1 MPSRILTA
9 TSYSRISAIWKAHV
23 AQHPTNPSLL
33 KVIIKWGG
41 LAWIPMIVA
50 DLIHTTFSYC
60 TPMLLGELIS
70 FVGSYSGDESKAQPV
85 SLGLILAFALFFS
98 SLFSTMADGQE
109 VQLAINLGAELRTG
123 LISLIY
129 RKALVLSSGARQTM
143 TVGEIS
149 NRMAVDCERVA
160 SALRYITLAL
170 VLPIDLGIGIW
181 LVYVKLGW
189 CSLVGLGV
197 LVLTSPAQTAL
208 GRIMNKQ
215 KDQKLGA
222 MDNRIRLMNEILSG
236 IKITKLYGWEDSFR
250 KRIKAIREIEL
261 KASRKIGTVMAF
273 MMIMFTSLP
282 SLMTL
287 ASLTVYAIVGGPGFT
302 RGEITAEKIF
312 VTVSLFNRLSV
323 PIGQLSQISTQL
335 ISLNVASKRIRD
347 YLLAEEIDES
357 TVIRLMTDN
366 IQASDSDLEK
376 SFGEDASIVVK
387 GGHFAWVPELEPEVA
402 AQANKEKRSTNMKDE
417 GQNEKGGSS
426 TPISTDPTLIDI
438 NLRVPQ
444 GSLTIMVGRVG
455 QGKSSLISALM
466 GEMYKRQGTVYL
478 KGTTGYVPQQAWI
491 FNATLKDNIVF
502 GMPFDQDKYDRIVS
516 ACGLK
521 PDFDMLP
528 AGDMTE
534 IGERGINL
542 SGGQKQ
548 RISLAR
554 AAYQEADVYLLDD
567 PLSAVDAHVDQHL
580 WKNLIGPNGLLKD
593 KTRLLVT
600 HGIHHLS
607 EADQIIVLKDGRII
621 ESGQYNELMDLNG
634 VFFQLIQEYSISSQS
649 TLTRVNDPMTRDQL
663 EPINNRSSSI
673 TQLEGKAK
681 IDPQTSLGT
690 NETEYEQSWLQ
701 KTEDQPLHNDDD
713 ENAKLIQEEEMMT
726 GNVGW
731 RVFMTYARA

>member
-1 MPSRILTA
+1 M
-9 TSYSRISAIWKAHV
+9 
-23 AQHPTNPSLL
+23 L

-149 NRMAVDCERVA
+149 NRMAVDCE
-160 SALRYITLAL
+160 L
-170 VLPIDLGIGIW
+170 
-181 LVYVKLGW
+181 YVKLGW

-250 KRIKAIREIEL
+250 KRIEAIREIEL

-323 PIGQLSQISTQL
+323 PIGQLSQITTQL

-357 TVIRLMTDN
+357 TVTRLMTDN

-387 GGHFAWVPELEPEVA
+387 GGHFAWVPELESEIV
-402 AQANKEKRSTNMKDE
+402 AQANKEKSSNKMKDE
-417 GQNEKGGSS
+417 GENEKGGSS

-444 GSLTIMVGRVG
+444 
-455 QGKSSLISALM
+455 
-466 GEMYKRQGTVYL
+466 
-478 KGTTGYVPQQAWI
+478 
-491 FNATLKDNIVF
+491 
-502 GMPFDQDKYDRIVS
+502 
-516 ACGLK
+516 
-521 PDFDMLP
+521 
-528 AGDMTE
+528 
-534 IGERGINL
+534 
-542 SGGQKQ
+542 
-548 RISLAR
+548 
-554 AAYQEADVYLLDD
+554 
-567 PLSAVDAHVDQHL
+567 
-580 WKNLIGPNGLLKD
+580 
-593 KTRLLVT
+593 
-600 HGIHHLS
+600 
-607 EADQIIVLKDGRII
+607 
-621 ESGQYNELMDLNG
+621 
-634 VFFQLIQEYSISSQS
+634 
-649 TLTRVNDPMTRDQL
+649 
-663 EPINNRSSSI
+663 
-673 TQLEGKAK
+673 
-681 IDPQTSLGT
+681 
-690 NETEYEQSWLQ
+690 
-701 KTEDQPLHNDDD
+701 
-713 ENAKLIQEEEMMT
+713 
-726 GNVGW
+726 
-731 RVFMTYARA
+731 